1 MKILYYTTD
10 LSYETKLGTQLTAC
24 FSGIGMEDVVEWLKM
39 MAEWLD
45 DYSYKLI
52 RADIKAVRTE
62 DINEEV

>member
-1 MKILYYTTD
+1 MKILYYTAD
-10 LSYETKLGTQLTAC
+10 LSYETKLGTQMTAR
-24 FSGIGMEDVVEWLKM
+24 FSGIDLEDVVEWLKM

-62 DINEEV
+62 DINEEA